1 MKPHKHLNSVFW
13 GIFVSI
19 ALASCDQSPYIAKEC
34 ITDGGT
40 ARSGYVKDEAL
51 CANRMAESFPAADED
66 YFKDMDYGVTHDA
79 SKVAAILEPY
89 VPGISKTPQ
98 DAVNAVAKG
107 RNNWIVWTGGND
119 KFWDHVNISSLGS
132 FDLLKVLSNHPELIQ
147 KVGYSRD
154 NRWNWFGLV
163 NEPCFKK
170 NVDAQGKLVGRTD
183 RFGLFLDVREASC
196 AADPFENEVKYP
208 GVKIGARGDT
218 VPVGSFYGYA
228 SGIVGLRIF
237 PNPDFDEAARK
248 RWDPVRYYTD
258 PSYYNDKNLVRPYRV
273 GMSCGF
279 CHVGPNPSNPP
290 KDPENPQW
298 ANLNSNPGA
307 QYYWFNRIFAY
318 EADKSSY
325 AFQHLS
331 TNRPGALDT
340 SLVSTDYMNNP
351 RTMNAVYNLGARM
364 QLALKWGEEKL
375 DGNEHRNKQFQDFS
389 KQVPEN
395 SPLNAFYKK
404 PNIVFTPRVLKDA
417 SDSVGAL
424 GALNR
429 VFVNIGLFSEEWL
442 QHIKPLVGGK
452 PFTPFPIEIA
462 QKNSTYWNATEQ
474 QTLDTALFFLVAS
487 SPDYLKNAPGGKNY
501 LTNSNDI
508 LKRGKE
514 AFVEHCAACHS
525 SKLPEKA
532 FQLISADRNCVGSG
546 YLNCWND
553 YWKWTKTD
561 EFKKEMTKIVMR
573 DDFLVDNYLSSE
585 LRIPVTLLET
595 NICASMATNAL
606 KGDTWDN
613 FSSSSYKGLPSV
625 GTTLIHHPVTNKPI
639 EYAMPAGGRG
649 YIRPPSLVS
658 IWSTA
663 PFLLNNTVGTFYPS
677 GSVEDRM
684 KSFSTSIEQLL
695 WPEKRSCDQ
704 KDLYATYYESGHY
717 GDKSGDATQSG
728 YYSEGNYYK
737 NDRESSNSCEGKTY
751 LTKSGKQ
758 IPGIIDR
765 TFARSWLRI
774 PEAYLP
780 ELLQPLVVGGSVEL
794 LGPIPAGSPVN
805 LISNIDLENKSK
817 DAFVILRGLKGHI
830 ADLIKAKKN
839 PDSVT
844 DEELL
849 KVYSD
854 MVDPLLKVNKCPDFV
869 VNRGH
874 YFGTDYL
881 PNSEGKTP
889 LNDTDKR
896 ALIEFLKTL

>member
-1 MKPHKHLNSVFW
+1 MKLCKFLSISFF
-13 GIFVSI
+13 GIFLI
-19 ALASCDQSPYIAKEC
+19 TILASCDQSPYIAREC
-34 ITDGGT
+34 VTDGGT
-40 ARSGYVKDEAL
+40 PRSGFVKDEAL
-51 CANRMAESFPAADED
+51 CANRLADSFPAAEDD
-66 YFKDMDYGVTHDA
+66 YFKDMDYGITYDA
-79 SKVAAILEPY
+79 NKVAAALEPY
-89 VPGISKTPQ
+89 VPGIATKPQ
-98 DAVNAVAKG
+98 EAIDAVVRG

-119 KFWDHVNISSLGS
+119 KFWDHVNISSIGS
-132 FDLLKVLSNHPELIQ
+132 FDLLKVLSNHSELIQ

-154 NRWNWFGLV
+154 NRWSWFGLV

-170 NVDAQGKLVGRTD
+170 NVDAKGNLVGRAD
-183 RFGLFLDVREASC
+183 RFGLFLDIREESC
-196 AADPFENEVKYP
+196 AVDPFEDETRYP
-208 GVKIGARGDT
+208 GVKIGARGNT
-218 VPVGSFYGYA
+218 VPVGSYYGYA

-237 PNPDFDEAARK
+237 PNPDFDEQARK
-248 RWDPVRYYTD
+248 HWDPIRYYTD
-258 PSYYNDKNLVRPYRV
+258 PTYYNDKNLIRPYRV

-331 TNRPGALDT
+331 TSRPGTLDT

-375 DGNEHRNKQFQDFS
+375 GGDERRNKQFQDFP
-389 KQVPEN
+389 KRVPED
-395 SPLNAFYKK
+395 SPLNDFYKN
-404 PNIVFTPRVLKDA
+404 PNTVFTPRVLKDG
-417 SDSVGAL
+417 SDSVGSL

-452 PFTPFPIEIA
+452 PFTPFPIEFA

-487 SPDYLKNAPGGKNY
+487 SPDYLKNAPGGNRY
-501 LTNSNDI
+501 LTNNTNI

-514 AFVEHCAACHS
+514 VFVEHCAACHS

-532 FQLISADRNCVGSG
+532 FQLISADRSCVGSG
-546 YLNCWND
+546 YLTCWND

-573 DDFLVDNYLSSE
+573 DDFLIDNYLSSE
-585 LRIPVTLLET
+585 LRVPVTLLET
-595 NICASMATNAL
+595 NICASIATNAI

-613 FSSSSYKGLPSV
+613 FSSSSYKDLPSV
-625 GTTLIHHPVTNKPI
+625 GTAMIHHPITTQPL
-639 EYAMPAGGRG
+639 EYNMPAGGRG

-658 IWSTA
+658 IWSSA

-684 KSFSTSIEQLL
+684 KSFSSSIEQLL
-695 WPEKRSCDQ
+695 WPEKRSCNQD
-704 KDLYATYYESGHY
+704 DLYETYNHSNDPVESNYYSNKSYDYE
-717 GDKSGDATQSG
+717 KSGS
-728 YYSEGNYYK
+728 YNYGADHFPK
-737 NDRESSNSCEGKTY
+737 NCEGRTY
-751 LTKSGKQ
+751 LTKSGKK

-765 TFARSWLRI
+765 TSARSWLRI
-774 PEAYLP
+774 PEKFLP
-780 ELLQPLVVGGSVEL
+780 GFLQPLVDGSFEVA
-794 LGPIPAGSPVN
+794 GPIPAGAPVN
-805 LISNIDLENKSK
+805 LISNIDLENKGK
-817 DAFVILRGLKGHI
+817 DAFEIFRGLKGHI
-830 ADLIKAKKN
+830 SELIKAKKH

-844 DEELL
+844 DGELL
-849 KVYSD
+849 KIYAD
-854 MVDPLLKVNKCPDFV
+854 IVDPLLKINKCPDLV

-881 PNSEGKTP
+881 PSSEEKTP
-889 LNDTDKR
+889 LGDTDKR
-896 ALIEFLKTL
+896 ALIEFLKTM